1 MIQSQSIL
9 VQDGIALLGY
19 DPVSYFEGRPQK
31 GTPAYRVESMELT
44 WWFAN
49 QRHADTFRESPDA
62 FIPQYGGHCAL
73 AMSLGELAP
82 GSPESWSITNGK
94 LYFHNN
100 GLTSW
105 LFKMIPGRVS
115 NANAKWAKF
124 AKMGSL

>member
-1 MIQSQSIL
+1 
-9 VQDGIALLGY
+9 
-19 DPVSYFEGRPQK
+19 
-31 GTPAYRVESMELT
+31 MELT